1 MGFKDYLLSES
12 IEDKGIL
19 KAMFLAGTP
28 GAGKSYT
35 FRKITDGSIHPR
47 VVNTDRFFEYYG
59 KKLNIKLDTD
69 ENADNLWKSYEDK
82 IYLLNKESLKNYINS
97 MLPLI
102 IDGTSVSPNNLLLR
116 VGILESLGYD
126 TTMVYIE
133 TNLKT
138 ALRRNSERAR
148 RVPEDFIIK
157 SHELITKSEDFY
169 RNKFQKFFKIKNN
182 DGEFNDEDITE
193 AYRKVGSF
201 FSGPISN
208 PVGKEVIQKL
218 RSEKHKYLCPAIIT
232 QHELDSK
239 LDFWYRT

>member
-1 MGFKDYLLSES
+1 MGFKDFLLSEG

-59 KKLNIKLDTD
+59 KKSKTKLDTD
-69 ENADNLWKSYEDK
+69 ENADTVWKSYEDK
-82 IYLLNKESLKNYINS
+82 IYLLNKESLKNYVNS

-102 IDGTSVSPNNLLLR
+102 VDGTSVSPNNLLLR
-116 VGILESLGYD
+116 VGILESFGYD

-133 TNLKT
+133 TDLKT
-138 ALRRNSERAR
+138 ALKRNSERAR

-169 RNKFQKFFKIKNN
+169 KNKFQKFFKIKNG
-182 DGEFNDEDITE
+182 DGEMTDDDITE
-193 AYRKVGSF
+193 AYRKVGNFYTS
-201 FSGPISN
+201 PVSN
-208 PVGKEVIQKL
+208 PIGQEIIEKL
-218 RSEKHKYLCPAIIT
+218 KSEKQKYLTPTIIST
-232 QHELDSK
+232 RELDSK